1 MGQQDGGSIPPAS
14 MSRQVVHLTTLFFC
28 LCHKVPNSR
37 ALRRR
42 PFPRCAALRLAFLV
56 DQVQKPCCSLFDAAF
71 QKRGG
76 NERSLC
82 EDMRN
87 LRHASAFGS
96 MEALFEA
103 IIVGVVRQKPI
114 LNSS

>member
-1 MGQQDGGSIPPAS
+1 M
-14 MSRQVVHLTTLFFC
+14 
-28 LCHKVPNSR
+28 
-37 ALRRR
+37 
-42 PFPRCAALRLAFLV
+42 LAFLV
-56 DQVQKPCCSLFDAAF
+56 DQVQQPCCSLFDDAF
-71 QKRGG
+71 RKRGR

-103 IIVGVVRQKPI
+103 IIAGVVRQKPI